1 VEYFSELFSVKESFW
16 GTKYQDA
23 LKKAVKLKSKET
35 TVLVRAFSETSNLTD
50 KNAITFEVFDS
61 AVWLVIGYCG
71 VEKIPRLTKAIKRE
85 EIISFK
91 VCYIKRQWIPKIRDL
106 RLHAAVTITKK
117 GRWDKRDSKN
127 LKP

>member
-1 VEYFSELFSVKESFW
+1 M
-16 GTKYQDA
+16 
-23 LKKAVKLKSKET
+23 
-35 TVLVRAFSETSNLTD
+35 
-50 KNAITFEVFDS
+50 NAITFEVFDS

-71 VEKIPRLTKAIKRE
+71 VEKIPRLTKAIQRE

-106 RLHAAVTITKK
+106 RLHVAVAITKK

>member
-1 VEYFSELFSVKESFW
+1 M
-16 GTKYQDA
+16 
-23 LKKAVKLKSKET
+23 
-35 TVLVRAFSETSNLTD
+35 
-50 KNAITFEVFDS
+50 NAITFEVFDS

-71 VEKIPRLTKAIKRE
+71 VEKIPRLTKAIQRE

-106 RLHAAVTITKK
+106 RLHAAVAITKK

-127 LKP
+127 LNLKLKTCRNYDTWEFDKESNSLVSYTWQFLCWLRGLWNCNIVVIFYQPG